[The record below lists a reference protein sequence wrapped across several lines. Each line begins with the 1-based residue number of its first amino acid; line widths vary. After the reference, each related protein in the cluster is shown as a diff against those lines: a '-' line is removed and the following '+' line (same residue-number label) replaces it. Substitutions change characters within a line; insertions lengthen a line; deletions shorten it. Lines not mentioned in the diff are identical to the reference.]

1 MAIFNPPAQKNSGLR
16 NFISTIKTEG
26 LMRSSRY
33 AVMMTPPKSVGSV
46 ANMRKLLLFCSEIS
60 LPGQNLITN
69 QIRQYGEIREVPSEK
84 TFDNISMT
92 FYVDNNMEVK
102 LFFDRWLD
110 SIQNPYTRTFE
121 YYENYITDLDIEV
134 EDLKDRK
141 RYSVKLSECYPKSI
155 SPISLGYETKEVMK
169 LQVSMNYKYW
179 RSTAYS
185 TPKEAKES
193 QFSRFFQMPTI
204 NGNPIPGMSQAQ
216 SVPTEYTNDFNGFQQ
231 QVNTGE
237 TQNITTG
244 VTSIFSGR

>member
-1 MAIFNPPAQKNSGLR
+1 MAIFTPPAQKNSGLR

-33 AVMMTPPKSVGSV
+33 AVLLSPPKSVGSV
-46 ANMRKLLLFCSEIS
+46 VNMRKLLLFCSEIS
-60 LPGQNLITN
+60 LPGLNLITN
-69 QIRQYGEIREVPSEK
+69 QIRQYGEVREVPSEK
-84 TFDNISMT
+84 TFDNINMT

-121 YYENYITDLDIEV
+121 YYQNYITDLDIEV

-141 RYSVKLSECYPKSI
+141 RYAVKLSECYPKSI
-155 SPISLGYETKEVMK
+155 SPITLGYETKEVMK

-179 RSTAYS
+179 RSVAYS
-185 TPKEAKES
+185 TPKDVKES
-193 QFSRFFQMPTI
+193 QFSRFFRMPTI
-204 NGNPIPGMSQAQ
+204 NGNPIPGTTNTQ
-216 SVPTEYTNDFNGFQQ
+216 SVPTEYTNNFSGFQQ
-231 QVNTGE
+231 QVNQGE
-237 TQNITTG
+237 TQGMTTG